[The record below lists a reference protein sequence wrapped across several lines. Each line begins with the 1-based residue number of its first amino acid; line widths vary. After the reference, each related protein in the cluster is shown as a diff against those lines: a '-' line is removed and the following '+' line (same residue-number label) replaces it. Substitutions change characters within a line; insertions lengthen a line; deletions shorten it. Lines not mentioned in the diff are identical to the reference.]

1 MSDKEDRIRQRA
13 YEKWQKEG
21 ESHGWHDR
29 HWSEAEAE
37 VAAEDGLLP
46 SDATATPMMDDAGMP
61 SDDQIKSDAGASAA
75 SAAVTGVD
83 TKKSRSA
90 SAKSAVPA
98 AAKKPA
104 ARKTGKNA

>member
-29 HWSEAEAE
+29 HWAEAEAE
-37 VAAEDGLLP
+37 VSAEDQPLP
-46 SDATATPMMDDAGMP
+46 SDASTTPMMDDAGMP
-61 SDDQIKSDAGASAA
+61 SDEDIKSDAGSAAA
-75 SAAVTGVD
+75 SAAVSGVN
-83 TKKSRSA
+83 TKKSRS
-90 SAKSAVPA
+90 SA

-104 ARKTGKNA
+104 ARKGKTA